1 MNKRELAGLTLGV
14 VVVALAAMATPA
26 LASGTGTVTLTTTL
40 HGSFS
45 DARVYIADH
54 YATQN
59 GQFVLK
65 YPYTKI
71 HFGSSSGTGSNAYWY
86 STTSYTYPEAIG
98 GSGTW
103 YLQTIQHYVLQ
114 ATYTGNSELDIYF
127 LPGPAPQSKWPI
139 AGEDV
144 ESSTTQD
151 VHFHFYVS
159 AEVDLHGGETLY
171 DQVFSETPGVSFDI
185 PVDVDG

>member
-14 VVVALAAMATPA
+14 VV
-26 LASGTGTVTLTTTL
+26 S
-40 HGSFS
+40 
-45 DARVYIADH
+45 
-54 YATQN
+54 
-59 GQFVLK
+59 
-65 YPYTKI
+65 
-71 HFGSSSGTGSNAYWY
+71 
-86 STTSYTYPEAIG
+86 
-98 GSGTW
+98 
-103 YLQTIQHYVLQ
+103 
-114 ATYTGNSELDIYF
+114 
-127 LPGPAPQSKWPI
+127 APQSKWPI